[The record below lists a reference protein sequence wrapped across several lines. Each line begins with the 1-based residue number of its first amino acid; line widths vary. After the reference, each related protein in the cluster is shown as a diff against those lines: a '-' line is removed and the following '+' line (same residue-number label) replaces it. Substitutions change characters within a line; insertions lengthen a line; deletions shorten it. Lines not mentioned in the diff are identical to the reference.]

1 MEEESKGLTLELAM
15 KIVGSFPFFLNIDTC
30 CFIMM
35 MESFGMDV
43 TKGMKLVSSY
53 IAVLLIFFG
62 IAH

>member
-1 MEEESKGLTLELAM
+1 
-15 KIVGSFPFFLNIDTC
+15 
-30 CFIMM
+30 MM